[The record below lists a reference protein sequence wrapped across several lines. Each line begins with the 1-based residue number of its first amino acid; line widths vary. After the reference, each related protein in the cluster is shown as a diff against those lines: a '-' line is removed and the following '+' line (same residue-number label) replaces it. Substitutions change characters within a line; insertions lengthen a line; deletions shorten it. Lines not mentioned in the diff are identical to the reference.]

1 MSSHGRRAGPTRD
14 DPGQAP
20 GVPAPKASDDAT
32 AGAAGPRTSRRSPG
46 RATGSGGRHAA
57 RPRPPASDPP
67 AADGQVPS
75 SAGRPPEDRTS
86 GRRVPGD
93 RMPDDASG
101 QTWQLPAPGGYH
113 EAEYP
118 ATRDRAHR
126 AGSGQWPDDGEQ
138 RGRGYGPDPSRLSGP
153 SHQPGWAHQP
163 DPGHQPDWTSQPARG
178 SRQDEGYQPDP
189 RYAPGEGYQPDPRY
203 APGEGYQPDPGHG
216 PDASYRPD
224 PGRLADPRHQLHG
237 TGQPAQ
243 GYRPDPGQRHDP
255 GYPSG
260 YPKPAD
266 QGFADQQRSD
276 QGSWASRGPLDGQR
290 YPPAG
295 YRQDMGPRQD
305 PAGYPRDPEL
315 APDLGYRQDQR
326 RQSQQGPGYPGHG
339 YPPDQGGQLTQPG
352 YRQDY
357 GYPPDQGGQLTQP
370 GYPQGYRNP
379 DENGYPW
386 PAQSYPS
393 GSPAAD
399 PETAPDLETVPA
411 PATAPPGGGPSLARS
426 STVMAL
432 GTVASRL
439 TGFLRTVVQVAALG
453 TLHLADA
460 YNNANTLPNVV
471 YNLALGGILTSV
483 IVPLLVN
490 AAKRDADHG
499 EAYDQRMF
507 TLGTMALLGVT
518 VIATAAAVPLVYLY
532 KGPIQGAELHILV
545 IFAYFFIPQIFFY
558 GVSSLAGAVL
568 NARGHFAAP
577 MWTPVVNNIVVI
589 VVLLLFT
596 VIAAKNTGPATIT
609 TGEVQLL
616 GWGTTL
622 GIVAQT
628 AALLPALRRVGF
640 RWRPRFDFR
649 RAEVGEIRRMAGW
662 MAGYVAA
669 TQAAFLV
676 TSIVANTAG
685 VAAGKA
691 HTGYG
696 AGFSAYTY
704 GWLLFQLPYAVV
716 GISVI
721 TALLPRMSAHA
732 TERRYAAVR
741 EDFSTGV
748 RLSSVIVAPSALI
761 LAVLGAP
768 LALVL
773 FAHGRTGAADARYIG
788 EVFAVFCLGLV
799 PYMLFQLQLR
809 VFYALHDSRTPALI
823 GFGTAT
829 VNIITNLIALQV
841 LPARQVVAGLG
852 VGFGLANVF
861 GTAVA
866 WYILSR
872 RLGGLDGRIIGG
884 SLLRMHAAAVPPAI
898 FALAVS
904 IMVGAILS
912 HGRLGALVT
921 VALAGAGA
929 LLLYVLFAK
938 ALGVSEV
945 TDLTGSVR
953 ARLRR

>member
-1 MSSHGRRAGPTRD
+1 MA
-14 DPGQAP
+14 
-20 GVPAPKASDDAT
+20 
-32 AGAAGPRTSRRSPG
+32 
-46 RATGSGGRHAA
+46 
-57 RPRPPASDPP
+57 
-67 AADGQVPS
+67 
-75 SAGRPPEDRTS
+75 
-86 GRRVPGD
+86 
-93 RMPDDASG
+93 
-101 QTWQLPAPGGYH
+101 
-113 EAEYP
+113 
-118 ATRDRAHR
+118 
-126 AGSGQWPDDGEQ
+126 
-138 RGRGYGPDPSRLSGP
+138 
-153 SHQPGWAHQP
+153 
-163 DPGHQPDWTSQPARG
+163 
-178 SRQDEGYQPDP
+178 
-189 RYAPGEGYQPDPRY
+189 
-203 APGEGYQPDPGHG
+203 
-216 PDASYRPD
+216 
-224 PGRLADPRHQLHG
+224 
-237 TGQPAQ
+237 
-243 GYRPDPGQRHDP
+243 
-255 GYPSG
+255 
-260 YPKPAD
+260 
-266 QGFADQQRSD
+266 
-276 QGSWASRGPLDGQR
+276 
-290 YPPAG
+290 
-295 YRQDMGPRQD
+295 PRQD

-315 APDLGYRQDQR
+315 APDLGYRQDHR
-326 RQSQQGPGYPGHG
+326 RQNEPVAGYPGYG
-339 YPPDQGGQLTQPG
+339 YPPDQGGQRTQPG

-357 GYPPDQGGQLTQP
+357 GYPPDQGGQRTQP
-370 GYPQGYRNP
+370 GYPQGYGNP
-379 DENGYPW
+379 DEDGYPW

-393 GSPAAD
+393 GAPAPD

-411 PATAPPGGGPSLARS
+411 PASAPPAGGPSLARS

-507 TLGTMALLGVT
+507 TLATMALLGVT

-577 MWTPVVNNIVVI
+577 MWTPVVNNVVVI

-596 VIAAKNTGPATIT
+596 VIAAKSTGPATIT

-685 VAAGKA
+685 VAAAKA

-884 SLLRMHAAAVPPAI
+884 SLLRMHAAAIPPAI

-921 VALAGAGA
+921 VTLAGAGA